1 MGWNGNLC
9 FCNVVAQLWPA
20 LWDPMDLEPARLFHP
35 WTYPGK
41 QIGVRSHSLL
51 QGSFPIKE
59 SNLRLLL
66 GRLILYHWAT
76 WETQTVLNKSLFIK
90 HCQAKLQKNGCLL
103 PFYFWFIC
111 LSWLHQIAY
120 RLLRPQ
126 PGLTSGP
133 QPWKHRAPTT
143 GSPGNFQISTLL
155 NVKIIMT

>member
-103 PFYFWFIC
+103 
-111 LSWLHQIAY
+111 
-120 RLLRPQ
+120 LLFLVYLFVLAAPDGLQ
-126 PGLTSGP
+126 ALTS
-133 QPWKHRAPTT
+133 PTRT
-143 GSPGNFQISTLL
+143 DFRTSTMKAQST
-155 NVKIIMT
+155 NHGFTREFPDFYTFKC